1 MITVPNVTVIPPKI
15 QSAENRN
22 PYQQLYCHSS
32 PTIHEKP
39 LHKAIL
45 KAVNEY
51 LGCRDE
57 ISKILKSNIG
67 TVMECKN
74 QQEILI
80 LENRLKE
87 LDKARNDLISLITS
101 GGCDE
106 DTLDSEFMK
115 IHTEEQEINENLAEL
130 KKNSEISSETRSKI
144 DSAMKMLEGEKFE
157 LEEFDNIIIRKL
169 IECIKVVS
177 KDKVKIIFKGGI
189 EVEVVVEK

>member
-1 MITVPNVTVIPPKI
+1 MITAPNVTVIPPKI

-51 LGCRDE
+51 LGCRE
-57 ISKILKSNIG
+57 KIAKILKSNIG

-144 DSAMKMLEGEKFE
+144 DSAMKMLE
-157 LEEFDNIIIRKL
+157 
-169 IECIKVVS
+169 S
-177 KDKVKIIFKGGI
+177 
-189 EVEVVVEK
+189 